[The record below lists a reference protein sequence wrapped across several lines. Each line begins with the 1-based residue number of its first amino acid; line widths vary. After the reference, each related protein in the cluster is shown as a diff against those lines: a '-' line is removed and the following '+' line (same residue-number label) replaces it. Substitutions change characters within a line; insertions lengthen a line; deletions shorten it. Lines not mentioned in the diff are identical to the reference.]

1 MTKREIRELVIEVM
15 EGRVKPSEEDVE
27 AIVGLMRKDNKAEAD
42 KQSAANSK
50 KASVNQPIK
59 DAIVE
64 ALGKAENPMR
74 CKDILAAIGMDITL
88 NKVVSMVTQ
97 LVKEKLVVKTFEGG
111 NSVFALPVA
120 VEEDE
125 E

>member
-15 EGRVKPSEEDVE
+15 EGRIEPTAEDVE
-27 AIVGLMRKDNKAEAD
+27 AIVGLMRKDNKAEAA
-42 KQSAANSK
+42 KQNAANSK
-50 KASVNQPIK
+50 KAAVNQPIK

-64 ALGKAENPMR
+64 VLGKAENPMR
-74 CKDILAAIGMDITL
+74 CKDILAAIGMDINL

-97 LVKEKLVVKTFEGG
+97 LVGEGLVVKTIESG